1 MYVFADVVTI
11 ARLFPSDY
19 LHTLNQGIVAY
30 LLGWTL
36 QMMYVLPLLDED
48 YKGLPGLVTALIQ
61 QFPAHNSFHP
71 IKHKRFDDITSLI
84 KQERK
89 VLKPADIYFGNTDIV
104 VLTES
109 WKLMTGLF
117 QLLFAI
123 CTGNVFPSNLN
134 WGKKVGITDT
144 SFNMERCFINAIVSC
159 VEVYWYADAQNLREN
174 QIETYRN
181 IISNAQSHIVV
192 LHHVRVLVLNQL
204 SLIAFKNA
212 QKYAKQK
219 ESAKVQ
225 LLKGSKQ
232 LFNSS
237 KKKLDKKFSTTK
249 VALHAK
255 LGKRFTGTYKFH
267 LLHHL
272 PDQVKDFGCIKEN
285 VDSSIME
292 STNTDMT
299 DSFERTTKRFES
311 TCREMLS
318 LSHKKFHIQTSILLA
333 KDTMTFSDDEDDNRT
348 SIQQTHT
355 VYFVS
360 SDNKKIFCVKR
371 NLESKTWDLSK
382 KKNFPWHP
390 LFLAVSDIHY
400 YLYFFYLLTICFVCA
415 WRKDLRIVR
424 LYSRDSRASSR

>member
-1 MYVFADVVTI
+1 MNLKERCVLIFIHFPLFLYLFADVVTI

-36 QMMYVLPLLDED
+36 QMMYVLPILDED
-48 YKGLPGLVTALIQ
+48 YKGLPALVTSLIQ
-61 QFPAHNSFHP
+61 QFPAHNSFQP

-89 VLKPADIYFGNTDIV
+89 VLKPADVYFGHTDII

-109 WKLMTGLF
+109 WKLMTALF

-123 CTGNVFPSNLN
+123 CTGNMFPSNLN
-134 WGKKVGITDT
+134 WGKKIGITDT

-212 QKYAKQK
+212 QKNAKQK
-219 ESAKVQ
+219 ERAKVQ
-225 LLKGSKQ
+225 HLKDSMQ
-232 LFNSS
+232 LSASF
-237 KKKLDKKFSTTK
+237 KKKPDQTTK
-249 VALHAK
+249 VELHAK

-318 LSHKKFHIQTSILLA
+318 VSHKKFHIQTSIVLA
-333 KDTMTFSDDEDDNRT
+333 KDTMTFSDDEDDNSS

-360 SDNKKIFCVKR
+360 SDSKKTFVVKR
-371 NLESKTWDLSK
+371 KLETKIWDLSK

-390 LFLAVSDIHY
+390 LFLAVSDFPK
-400 YLYFFYLLTICFVCA
+400 YLYYFM
-415 WRKDLRIVR
+415 
-424 LYSRDSRASSR
+424 